1 MSHPSDKELDASV
14 ARMLMI
20 GVSIA
25 ALVVFAGGILLL
37 RQPLIPIPD
46 YTHFHAVDPYL
57 RSLKGITGSAF
68 HLNPRAI
75 VQFGLIILIATPIA
89 RVVYCIFGF
98 ARQHNKLYTGI
109 STLVLVILLYSL
121 SKGAR

>member
-46 YTHFHAVDPYL
+46 YTHFHAVDPSL
-57 RSLKGITGSAF
+57 RSLKGITASAF
-68 HLNPRAI
+68 RLNPRAL

-89 RVVYCIFGF
+89 RVIYCVFGF

-109 STLVLVILLYSL
+109 STLVLLILLYSL

>member
-14 ARMLMI
+14 ARMLLV

-37 RQPLIPIPD
+37 RQPLLPIPD
-46 YTHFHAVDPYL
+46 YTHFHAVDPSL
-57 RSLKGITGSAF
+57 RSIKGILTSAF
-68 HLNPRAI
+68 RLNPRAL
-75 VQFGLIILIATPIA
+75 VQFGLILLIATPIA
-89 RVVYCIFGF
+89 RVIYCVFGF
-98 ARQHNKLYTGI
+98 ARQHNKLYTSI

>member
-14 ARMLMI
+14 ARMLLV

-25 ALVVFAGGILLL
+25 ALVVFAGGLLLL
-37 RQPLIPIPD
+37 RQPFTAIPD
-46 YTHFHAVDPYL
+46 YTHFHAVDPSL

-98 ARQHNKLYTGI
+98 ARQHNKLYTSI

>member
-14 ARMLMI
+14 ARMLLV

-46 YTHFHAVDPYL
+46 YTHFHAVDPSL

-98 ARQHNKLYTGI
+98 ARQHNKLYTSI

>member
-14 ARMLMI
+14 ARMLLV

-37 RQPLIPIPD
+37 RQPLLPIPD
-46 YTHFHAVDPYL
+46 YTHFHAVDPSL

-98 ARQHNKLYTGI
+98 ARQHNKLYTSI

>member
-14 ARMLMI
+14 ARMLLV

-46 YTHFHAVDPYL
+46 YTHFHAVDPSL